1 MKKVTA
7 IDHKGQKIE
16 FDVEE
21 VFQETIAKYHKDI
34 QQETAREIVQQIEY
48 LFNKFILN
56 DWDRIEP
63 LMMWISERYGLN
75 EQQSKHNEST
85 ETNTKR
91 DTTD

>member
-21 VFQETIAKYHKDI
+21 VFKETIAQYHKDI
-34 QQETAREIVQQIEY
+34 QQETAREILQHINTV
-48 LFNKFILN
+48 LN
-56 DWDRIEP
+56 ADLGTYVRIE
-63 LMMWISERYGLN
+63 LTMWISERYGLN
-75 EQQSKHNEST
+75 EQQSKHHEST
-85 ETNTKR
+85 DTNTKR